1 MVTFTLSSVKPSLS
15 FPLTINVEKNQ
26 LHSILSPIK
35 SMRKE
40 GRKRVIMLNIFMS
53 SSTVNWHII
62 PVVSMLLGGG
72 SLFCYNKFVTV
83 FEILSTF

>member
-15 FPLTINVEKNQ
+15 FPLTINVKKNQ
-26 LHSILSPIK
+26 LHSILLPIK

-40 GRKRVIMLNIFMS
+40 GRNRVIMLNIFMS

>member
-1 MVTFTLSSVKPSLS
+1 
-15 FPLTINVEKNQ
+15 
-26 LHSILSPIK
+26 
-35 SMRKE
+35 MRKE

-72 SLFCYNKFVTV
+72 SLFRYNKFVTV